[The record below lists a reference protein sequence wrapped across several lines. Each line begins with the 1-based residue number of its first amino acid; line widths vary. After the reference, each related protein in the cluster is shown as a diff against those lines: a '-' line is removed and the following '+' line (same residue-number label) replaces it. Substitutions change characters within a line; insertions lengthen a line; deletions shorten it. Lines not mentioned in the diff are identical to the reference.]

1 MAQKRMQVREHLT
14 LDRFMPPLQPI
25 LVACEKCREC
35 ATLRKFTF
43 PRTKKAIER
52 RGDCVCLHC
61 GHQWSVRA
69 DVAFFTVGP
78 LWLKTS
84 VHQNILW
91 VLNRGHLDFLE
102 QFIEADLREERMPER
117 STRRLSSALP
127 PWMLAAKNRDDVV
140 RALKKLRR
148 RLDATGPS

>member
-1 MAQKRMQVREHLT
+1 MQVREHLT

-43 PRTKKAIER
+43 PRTKKTIER

-69 DVAFFTVGP
+69 DVAFFTAGP
-78 LWLKTS
+78 LWLKAS
-84 VHQNILW
+84 VHQYVLW
-91 VLNRGHLDFLE
+91 VLNREHLGFLE
-102 QFIEADLREERMPER
+102 QFIQADLREERMPER
-117 STRRLSSALP
+117 SSRRLSSALP
-127 PWMLAAKNRDDVV
+127 SWMLAAKNRDDVV
-140 RALKKLRR
+140 RALKKLRKK
-148 RLDATGPS
+148 LEATGPS